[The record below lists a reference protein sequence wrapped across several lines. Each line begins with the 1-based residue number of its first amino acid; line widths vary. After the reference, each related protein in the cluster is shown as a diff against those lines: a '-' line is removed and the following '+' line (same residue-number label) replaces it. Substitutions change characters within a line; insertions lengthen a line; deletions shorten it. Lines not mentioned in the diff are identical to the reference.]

1 MAALQSDPESGNN
14 SAPLVLISDP
24 FFPTCPSLTLP
35 SDVSGVE
42 RENAKGIGRLSSGSE
57 WQTILL
63 LCFPS
68 LPGSNSSGSMLPSRF
83 GFQEGARG
91 VPVAPAL

>member
-1 MAALQSDPESGNN
+1 MAALQSDPESRNN
-14 SAPLVLISDP
+14 SAPPVLISDP

-42 RENAKGIGRLSSGSE
+42 LENAKGIGRLSSGSE
-57 WQTILL
+57 WQTISAAVFSFITRLKLL
-63 LCFPS
+63 RVYAALEVR
-68 LPGSNSSGSMLPSRF
+68 LPGRCT
-83 GFQEGARG
+83 G